1 MKLSMQ
7 IGYAG
12 GFAESVAQVQALES
26 VGMDIAYVAEAYG
39 YDAVSLMGYLAAKTS
54 TIQIASGILPIHSS
68 AVWSH
73 LCICLA

>member
-12 GFAESVAQVQALES
+12 GFAESVEQVQALES

-39 YDAVSLMGYLAAKTS
+39 YDAVSLMGYLAAKT
-54 TIQIASGILPIHSS
+54 
-68 AVWSH
+68 
-73 LCICLA
+73 